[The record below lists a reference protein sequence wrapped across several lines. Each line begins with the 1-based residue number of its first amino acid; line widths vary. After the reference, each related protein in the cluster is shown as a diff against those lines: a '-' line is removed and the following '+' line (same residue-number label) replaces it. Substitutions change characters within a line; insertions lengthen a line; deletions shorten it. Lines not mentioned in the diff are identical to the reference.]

1 MESETTQPGLILQAA
16 AHIFQQ
22 KGYAGAT
29 MAEIAAQAGINVA
42 VIYRHFASKEALFKA
57 LDRPDLNFPDQQE
70 QQMRAAILWT
80 ALRLFSQKGYA
91 AATMDE
97 IAEAAGLSKAGVYF
111 YFPSKQALFLAALDN
126 PVSLQQMNA
135 ALQAQAA
142 RTGASLEEGL
152 FQIVRT
158 YLSFFEDEK
167 FVTLLKV
174 TLSEGLRDPQITRG
188 FKEKIVQ
195 IGSENV
201 ARFLQAYL
209 ELDPEVLILKVQI
222 LFGMLLAWGLMN
234 RLLAAPQVEAP
245 ADNLDALAREFTRQ
259 FLYGLNGSLRRSPD
273 QETR

>member
-1 MESETTQPGLILQAA
+1 MESETTQSGLILQAA
-16 AHIFQQ
+16 AQVFQQ

-42 VIYRHFASKEALFKA
+42 IIYRYFDSKKALFA
-57 LDRPDLNFPDQQE
+57 AINRPELNFPDQQE
-70 QQMRAAILWT
+70 IQMRAAILWT

-126 PVSLQQMNA
+126 PDSLQQMNA

-142 RTGASLEEGL
+142 RIDACLEEGL
-152 FQIVRT
+152 FQIIRT

-174 TLSEGLRDPQITRG
+174 TLSEGLRNPHITRG
-188 FKEKIVQ
+188 FKEKIVRV
-195 IGSENV
+195 GSENV

-209 ELDPEVLILKVQI
+209 ELETEVLILKVQT

-234 RLLAAPQVEAP
+234 RLLAVPQVETP
-245 ADNLDALAREFTRQ
+245 AGSLDALAREFTRQ
-259 FLYGLNGSLRRSPD
+259 FLYGLNGSPRRSPD
-273 QETR
+273 QEAN